1 MSQHQLRLVLT
12 LIFEMFEGCFVAL
25 LIKGF
30 NAGQNSNLRFGF
42 DRPWL
47 ALCSEKGVRQFRGLF
62 KLRVTY
68 WSTLLLRELYIMAFF
83 KVWRFVSHEI
93 GLWQK
98 GSGKPF
104 HLQNYLPHGKNVLWQ
119 VGLTTC
125 KFASA
130 FNYFLTRIVLSLHQK
145 GTYHCIKSFYV
156 EKNNAVQLY
165 WLKILIL
172 VILARRVFS
181 NMIVLMVGHCLGTCI
196 CFFMIASHCSDEG

>member
-1 MSQHQLRLVLT
+1 
-12 LIFEMFEGCFVAL
+12 
-25 LIKGF
+25 
-30 NAGQNSNLRFGF
+30 
-42 DRPWL
+42 
-47 ALCSEKGVRQFRGLF
+47 
-62 KLRVTY
+62 
-68 WSTLLLRELYIMAFF
+68 MAFF

-119 VGLTTC
+119 VGSTTC

-172 VILARRVFS
+172 VILARKGVFKYDIS
-181 NMIVLMVGHCLGTCI
+181 YGRSLFRHMHLFLHDCFTLFWRRLTLLNSFQWPLYTFLTQLLALNYPLRDISFIYVGDIRDLETGYSFGELSCVISPLLPCTRRKNKQQG
-196 CFFMIASHCSDEG
+196 DNN

>member
-1 MSQHQLRLVLT
+1 MAFS
-12 LIFEMFEGCFVAL
+12 
-25 LIKGF
+25 
-30 NAGQNSNLRFGF
+30 
-42 DRPWL
+42 
-47 ALCSEKGVRQFRGLF
+47 

-119 VGLTTC
+119 VGSTTC

-172 VILARRVFS
+172 VILARKGVFKYDIS
-181 NMIVLMVGHCLGTCI
+181 YGRSLFRHMHLFLHDCFTLFWRRLTLETSAFKLFSVAIVYVFNSVVSTKLP
-196 CFFMIASHCSDEG
+196 SSWY